1 MTGGPIT
8 DDVVRLRDGRALAYA
23 EWGDPQGATAFFF
36 HGTPMSR
43 LYCPDQPV
51 TASSR
56 VRLVT
61 VDRPGIGRSDVLQ
74 RRTIADWPSDV
85 VQLADALGVDEF
97 GVVGWSAGGPY
108 AAVRAASIPARLT
121 GVGIGASRHLSQF
134 NVAENPTAYEEL
146 GTEDRHLLELGRQ
159 DPDAAARAAEADGEW
174 VRELRDHPETFLEKH
189 PLPEADR
196 WYFEDPERRRSFLEP
211 IRESVRQGP
220 EAFAWEAIDVF
231 LPWGFR
237 LADIAIEVHVF
248 TASRTPGSNGAT
260 STSSLRPFR
269 TPGSPYGRI
278 RATDLHVTG
287 ARSSTHSSAESR
299 ARCTPILK
307 RALWSRSDRW
317 SRCRDGQPLSFR
329 RHHAGASAV
338 PRA

>member
-43 LYCPDQPV
+43 LYCPDQPA

-74 RRTIADWPSDV
+74 RRTFADWPSDV

-108 AAVRAASIPARLT
+108 AAACAALIPARLT

-134 NVAENPTAYEEL
+134 NVAEKPTAYEEL

-174 VRELRDHPETFLEKH
+174 VRELREHPETFLEKH

-196 WYFEDPERRRSFLEP
+196 WYFEDPERRRSFLEA
-211 IRESVRQGP
+211 IRKSVRQGP

-248 TASRTPGSNGAT
+248 HGEQDTW
-260 STSSLRPFR
+260 
-269 TPGSPYGRI
+269 
-278 RATDLHVTG
+278 V
-287 ARSSTHSSAESR
+287 E
-299 ARCTPILK
+299 
-307 RALWSRSDRW
+307 
-317 SRCRDGQPLSFR
+317 R
-329 RHHAGASAV
+329 RHIDFLVETLPNARLTVWPDSGHGPS
-338 PRA
+338 RHWGEILDTLIG